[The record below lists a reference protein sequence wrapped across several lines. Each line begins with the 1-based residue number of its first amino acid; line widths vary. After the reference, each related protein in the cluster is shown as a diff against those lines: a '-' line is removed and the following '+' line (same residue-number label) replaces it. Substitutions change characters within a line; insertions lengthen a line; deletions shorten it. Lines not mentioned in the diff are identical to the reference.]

1 MYIRRKVFSTY
12 VDEVSG
18 EEKMFSTTEYIDEE
32 SYVESLY
39 SEAEEKEFAEKE
51 KSTHKKIRGGSNA
64 RIWMDKKLQT
74 KKDREAMIEAYDQ
87 EGDRNS
93 HKLGKQVAKKTAILG
108 GALGGAAAYSA
119 LKKGE
124 KKAGRGAAEALKAMG
139 ANNKVVKAA
148 LKNPKTATAAL
159 VAGGVGINAVTHG
172 VPGYAITRAGR
183 AIGKKVEDLSETAS
197 HDSQK
202 TADEN
207 KVAAGKMSR
216 DEFAQKYGR
225 NIKPSQRK
233 EFKKQ

>member
-12 VDEVSG
+12 VDEKSG
-18 EEKMFSTTEYIDEE
+18 EEKMFSTTEYVDEE

-39 SEAEEKEFAEKE
+39 SELEEREYAEKE

-93 HKLGKQVAKKTAILG
+93 HKLGKQVAKKAAILG
-108 GALGGAAAYSA
+108 GVLGGAGTYAA
-119 LKKGE
+119 LKDGE
-124 KKAGRGAAEALKAMG
+124 MKAGRGAAEALKAAG
-139 ANNKVVKAA
+139 AGKKIVKAA

-159 VAGGVGINAVTHG
+159 ATAGAGLGAGIYGAHGYVG
-172 VPGYAITRAGR
+172 TRAAR
-183 AIGKKVEDLSETAS
+183 AIGKKVEDLSETAA

-225 NIKPSQRK
+225 NIKPSQRR